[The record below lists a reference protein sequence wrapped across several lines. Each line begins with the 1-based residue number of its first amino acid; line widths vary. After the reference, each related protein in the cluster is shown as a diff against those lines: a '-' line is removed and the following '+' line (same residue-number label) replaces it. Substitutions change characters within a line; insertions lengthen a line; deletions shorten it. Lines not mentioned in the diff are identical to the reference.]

1 MLTAPR
7 RTYGFTMIE
16 MAIAMVIFGFL
27 LMAALP
33 AMQEWFANTRVRGAS
48 ESIQNGIQTARA
60 EAIRR
65 NRPVTFWLVNNDDL
79 HTFLASC
86 SLSSTGNAWMVAVND
101 PGGSCDEAPSLTT
114 TPMIVTGRT
123 AGDAGAKVTVTAL
136 QTAASTPASS
146 ITFNGF
152 GSVTNTTAIARID
165 IESAGAEAGARALRT
180 AFSPSGTSRM
190 CEHLG
195 MGFEPETHVVEHQ
208 DGVFSVFGH

>member
-1 MLTAPR
+1 M
-7 RTYGFTMIE
+7 
-16 MAIAMVIFGFL
+16 AMVIFGFL

-33 AMQEWFANTRVRGAS
+33 AMQEWFANARIRGAS

-86 SLSSTGNAWMVAVND
+86 SLSSTGNAWVVAVND

-136 QTAASTPASS
+136 QTDASTSASS

-152 GSVTNTTAIARID
+152 GVVTNTSAIARID
-165 IESAGAEAGARALRT
+165 IESDGSESGARALRI
-180 AFSPSGTSRM
+180 AISPSGTSRM
-190 CEHLG
+190 CD
-195 MGFEPETHVVEHQ
+195 PSVTT
-208 DGVFSVFGH
+208 DGDPRKC

>member
-16 MAIAMVIFGFL
+16 MAIALVIFGFL

-33 AMQEWFANTRVRGAS
+33 AMQEWLANTRVRGAS
-48 ESIQNGIQTARA
+48 ESLQNGIQTARA

-79 HTFLASC
+79 HTFQSSC
-86 SLSSTGNAWMVAVND
+86 SLSSTGAAWMVAVND

-136 QTAASTPASS
+136 QTDASTPASS

-165 IESAGAEAGARALRT
+165 IESAGAEAGARALRI
-180 AFSPSGTSRM
+180 AISPSGTSRM
-190 CEHLG
+190 CD
-195 MGFEPETHVVEHQ
+195 PSVTT
-208 DGVFSVFGH
+208 DGDPRKC